1 MAAALFGFLK
11 TPEDFACLRTGLG
24 AVRGACRLERSES
37 GHQSLVRLKASLRE
51 GYLLQHTRELG
62 ILESLK
68 TGSQS
73 AAHSHTYPSF

>member
-37 GHQSLVRLKASLRE
+37 GTSESRAS
-51 GYLLQHTRELG
+51 QG
-62 ILESLK
+62 ILVDTFYSTLESW
-68 TGSQS
+68 
-73 AAHSHTYPSF
+73 AFWSH